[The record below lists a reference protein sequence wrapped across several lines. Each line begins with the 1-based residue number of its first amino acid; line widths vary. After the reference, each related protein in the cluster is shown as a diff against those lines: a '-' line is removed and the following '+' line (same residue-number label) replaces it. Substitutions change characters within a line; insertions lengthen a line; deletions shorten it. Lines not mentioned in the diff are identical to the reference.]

1 MLDSER
7 LREFVAMWRWLSAHP
22 ADDRDYYMKYVVQNG
37 RSWKNSCPLAT
48 EEGEDCSGCR
58 ILWNGKNGNL
68 CTDRDSP
75 VRKWQ
80 EASIQ
85 QPDLRTYY
93 ASQVGTLGMH
103 AISDLKAINTM
114 LMNC

>member
-1 MLDSER
+1 M
-7 LREFVAMWRWLSAHP
+7 
-22 ADDRDYYMKYVVQNG
+22 QNG
-37 RSWKNSCPLAT
+37 RSWKNSCPLAA

-58 ILWNGKNGNL
+58 LLWNGTL

-93 ASQVGTLGMH
+93 ASQVGALGMH
-103 AISDLKAINTM
+103 ATSDLKAINTM
-114 LMNC
+114 LVKG